1 MVVIYDGADT
11 RYEVQHI
18 ADKNEKE
25 YRHEER
31 KELARHVAALE
42 GFRDVVVH
50 ESDHRLHECLKLARY
65 HLEPAAHQKR
75 HRNQDCD
82 DDPARNQ
89 RIGDGNAKKFSELL
103 RRDGNMNTFIHW
115 R

>member
-42 GFRDVVVH
+42 GFRDVVVY
-50 ESDHRLHECLKLARY
+50 ESDHRLHERLKLSGY
-65 HLEPAAHQKR
+65 HPEPAPHEE
-75 HRNQDCD
+75 CD
-82 DDPARNQ
+82 SDQNRDDHPARDE
-89 RIGDGNAKKFSELL
+89 RIGDGNAEKFSELF
-103 RRDGNMNTFIHW
+103 RRDSDVNAFLHAG
-115 R
+115 